1 MTTLGS
7 IEAGGTKFICSVSDE
22 NLNIIAK
29 ERIPTSLPGITMP
42 LIYQFF
48 QKYHPD
54 SIGIGCFGPIGIN
67 EKY

>member
-29 ERIPTSLPGITMP
+29 ERIPTSLPRITMP

-48 QKYHPD
+48 QKAPT
-54 SIGIGCFGPIGIN
+54 
-67 EKY
+67 